1 VLVHTGQVIKL
12 QLLATVV
19 TFALWAY
26 CLVGVI
32 SCPPNRVR
40 NLPKLVWVLLVVLF
54 PFVGSIAWLVAGRPT
69 GERANRSSHER
80 AQPAF
85 PEYDRPGRAAAQDP
99 QRDEEFL
106 RRVRERA
113 EEQRRRYEQS
123 RRSEL
128 EQPAQPEQPVQ
139 PDPSGPEAQ
148 PDVPAQPD
156 EPADPAGAD
165 AGEK

>member
-128 EQPAQPEQPVQ
+128 EQPAQAEPPVQ